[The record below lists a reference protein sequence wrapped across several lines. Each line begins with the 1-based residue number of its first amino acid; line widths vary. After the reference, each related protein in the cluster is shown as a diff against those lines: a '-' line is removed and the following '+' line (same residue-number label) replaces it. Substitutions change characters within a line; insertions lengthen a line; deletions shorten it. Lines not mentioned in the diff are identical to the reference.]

1 MITVKEFYETL
12 IDLQEQYEDE
22 DYIGV
27 RWEDLDR
34 QTGDEVGCSKH
45 NLDREHEDDMPEYG
59 TEEYE
64 DLFELDGASSLDIDF
79 VLDHIKHTYRS
90 DPEKMMN
97 AMYMG
102 YHCYLIIG
110 TGSSNHS
117 DGIDDGE
124 IVVVDAKVAHKF
136 Y

>member
-12 IDLQEQYEDE
+12 LSLQEKYEDE

-34 QTGDEVGCSKH
+34 QIGDEVGRSKH
-45 NLDREHEDDMPEYG
+45 NLNREHEDDMPEYG

-79 VLDHIKHTYRS
+79 VLDQIKYS
-90 DPEKMMN
+90 NPEKEMD

-117 DGIDDGE
+117 DAIDDGE